1 LQGGPQSRGRPESP
15 GEPREGGLE
24 RWGAWTLI
32 ATGATFHL
40 LRPHAIDGDGAAR
53 YEALLQIA
61 DGRVPSTF
69 YSVLQPLA
77 ALPLYVAGRWLGNPT
92 AAVGAFNALVLLGTL
107 AAFAT
112 MVRRSVD
119 GRWLRAFLLLVLGG
133 SMFTHHVAAFYGE
146 VLTACALFVSL
157 TFAAR
162 GRGIAS
168 GAAVLVAVVNTPAS
182 AIGAALAGGSR
193 ANTRRRALSSFVPLA
208 VAAGAVLVENW
219 IRRGSP
225 FASGYGSTHGFR
237 TALPYSGLE
246 GFSYPLVLGIASEL
260 LSFGK
265 GILFFAPGLW
275 LAFSSSRRSPPATL
289 ASVQREALLVLA
301 GLVLVYASW
310 WSWYGGWFWGP
321 RFLLFASFPA
331 SMMLA
336 SEIARPRS
344 RVGGLLLV
352 LVLVLGSVWVGVS
365 GAVFGQRGLDLCTA
379 NQYQLEALCW
389 YVPEFSPLVRPLLGT
404 LRLEPRMLSVVCWF
418 GAVAAVL
425 CAPLVKAFPSAVRRQ
440 RRRSRS

>member
-1 LQGGPQSRGRPESP
+1 
-15 GEPREGGLE
+15 
-24 RWGAWTLI
+24 
-32 ATGATFHL
+32 
-40 LRPHAIDGDGAAR
+40 
-53 YEALLQIA
+53 
-61 DGRVPSTF
+61 
-69 YSVLQPLA
+69 
-77 ALPLYVAGRWLGNPT
+77 
-92 AAVGAFNALVLLGTL
+92 VLLGTL

-146 VLTACALFVSL
+146 VLTACALFVSWTL
-157 TFAAR
+157 AAR

-182 AIGAALAGGSR
+182 AIGATFAAGSR
-193 ANTRRRALSSFVPLA
+193 ANTWRRALSSLVPLA
-208 VAAGAVLVENW
+208 VAAGAVLAENW

-275 LAFSSSRRSPPATL
+275 LAFLSLRRSPPATL

-301 GLVLVYASW
+301 GLVLV
-310 WSWYGGWFWGP
+310 
-321 RFLLFASFPA
+321 
-331 SMMLA
+331 

-344 RVGGLLLV
+344 RVGGLLVV
-352 LVLVLGSVWVGVS
+352 LVLVLGSMWVGVS

-389 YVPEFSPLVRPLLGT
+389 YVPEFSPLVRPFLGT
-404 LRLEPRMLSVVCWF
+404 PRLEPRMLSVFCWF
-418 GAVAAVL
+418 GAVAEL
-425 CAPLVKAFPSAVRRQ
+425 TERPYSG
-440 RRRSRS
+440 RRSMIAMSERGGKGRNRSTTREIGVIQSTMRICRRPKLFLPMIRPFRNQGREDTRLKRMTCFTSRPACSATWRRLASV